1 MKSVPAD
8 SVKKEV
14 KQQKVKS
21 YYDYS
26 LLVIICVLVCFGMI
40 MLYSTVAYT
49 AQLKNITATE
59 YLSNQIFATIIGF
72 AGMIFLSLFD
82 YHHFQKFSVF
92 AYIVSLILILIV
104 LTPLGITRN
113 GATRWIGVGPLSFQ
127 PAEVVKIAVI
137 LFCAYFMNKWYKKKN
152 AVLVDLLVLF
162 FIIPA
167 PLMLWLI
174 TDNLSSAIIV
184 AGIALV
190 VIFVANPNYGFFI
203 FNAVLV
209 IGVAAFIV
217 FNIDW
222 IVSLNDNFRF
232 ERIQAWLNPED
243 YAQGTGFQTLQSLYA
258 IGSGSFFGKGLGNS
272 IQKLKFLPEP
282 QNDMIFAIICE
293 ELGLFGA
300 VCVILMFL
308 FMIWRFM
315 VIATNAPDLY
325 GMFLV
330 VGIMAHIAIQVLL
343 NIAVVTNTIPN
354 TGITLPFISY
364 GGTSAMF
371 LLWEM
376 GIALGVSRQIKV
388 YL

>member
-1 MKSVPAD
+1 MRMPAH
-8 SVKKEV
+8 SGKREV
-14 KQQKVKS
+14 KQQKVKN

-49 AQLKNITATE
+49 AQLQNITATE
-59 YLSNQIFATIIGF
+59 YLSNQILATIIGF

-82 YHHFQKFSVF
+82 YHHFQKFSVWI
-92 AYIVSLILILIV
+92 YIVSLILVLMV

-137 LFCAYFMNKWYKKKN
+137 LFCAHFMNKWYKKKN
-152 AVLVDLLVLF
+152 AVAVDLLVLL

-217 FNIDW
+217 LNIDW